1 MYDYRSL
8 RGAFMA
14 GSGSKPGRIHLKII
28 EVLKLFP
35 DGATGGQIRQELEKQ
50 GLRPEDHTHLDRR
63 KRDLKKWFVIEKL
76 KATQEIDGKKRI
88 VTLYRYLRKRK
99 VISDEGQV
107 DQKLR
112 AEIIHAS
119 HGRCQMCGRSIQ
131 RQAYPSG

>member
-1 MYDYRSL
+1 
-8 RGAFMA
+8 MA

-35 DGATGGQIRQELEKQ
+35 DGATGGQVRQELEKQ

-76 KATQEIDGKKRI
+76 KATQEIDEKKRI

-99 VISDEGQV
+99 VI
-107 DQKLR
+107 
-112 AEIIHAS
+112 